1 MLKNL
6 QLVAAEASTLHSMNK
21 DLAWNPAEIITDPMG
36 DGGQA
41 YEFENAVELLLD
53 MEQYS
58 HFSEPFDSLE
68 ILSGQPNHGM
78 MVNSQIINLIVS
90 QSLQDEIFQNIG
102 DKFTYCVTSPTD
114 KRLGELKYKQDVC

>member
-1 MLKNL
+1 
-6 QLVAAEASTLHSMNK
+6 
-21 DLAWNPAEIITDPMG
+21 
-36 DGGQA
+36 
-41 YEFENAVELLLD
+41 